1 MRRRR
6 AGRHLMWQFGVFCRM
21 GRSGKP
27 IGSLWEDERG
37 GAALEYALLAG
48 GIFLAIVGAITFYI
62 DNLKNMYNNIANNM

>member
-1 MRRRR
+1 
-6 AGRHLMWQFGVFCRM
+6 M